1 VLLGTVRGKMQAARK
16 SFVRIALAAAA
27 AIFCSG
33 CPALMIPG
41 LAYSGYQYTHKKD
54 QPAATAS
61 STHSTE
67 SATAPRKKS
76 KTAQTAKST
85 TSPPQKIPD
94 SEIE

>member
-1 VLLGTVRGKMQAARK
+1 MRK
-16 SFVRIALAAAA
+16 SFVSIVLAAAA
-27 AIFCSG
+27 AMLCSG

-61 STHSTE
+61 STGSTE
-67 SATAPRKKS
+67 SATAQGKKT

-85 TSPPQKIPD
+85 TAPPQKIPD
-94 SEIE
+94 GDIE